1 MRFIISEIK
10 EIIKNNPEHYET
22 LREQRADLKDLKEMI
37 KTKLV
42 ALEKTIR
49 NSAEEEQKLND
60 AQKVAILQMGSELD
74 ELLAKQKRLE
84 NSIIWGKINLNIPF
98 PESELNAVI
107 SSLKSSEDF
116 ES

>member
-42 ALEKTIR
+42 ALEKTIS
-49 NSAEEEQKLND
+49 NSAEEEQKLNE
-60 AQKVAILQMGSELD
+60 AQKKKILQMGSELD
-74 ELLAKQKRLE
+74 ELLAKQKHLE
-84 NSIIWGKINLNIPF
+84 TSIIWGKINLNIPF